1 MLDGEKDQEDFE
13 LPLFEEGPTDSV
25 ELELDEDDLDGNI
38 DEYLDGE
45 EEEVGPELEPEE
57 AEVEADE
64 SEEEYSED
72 ESEEAEAEVED
83 QVEEEEE
90 EEEPRPRKRDAE
102 KRIAELA
109 RRAQEA
115 ERRAQEI
122 EARLQQEALLRQQS
136 DLAMMTHYEQRL
148 KGDAGILRSQ
158 LQEAITMGDTE
169 KQIDLQT
176 KLMEIQQDIS
186 GVDAWRKETESK
198 MLEAQR
204 APAPQPVEPQQ
215 QVTLEPRTKGWIE
228 KNTWFQPNSPDFDPE
243 MHEEATMYARRIERR
258 YKAEGRAEEIGS
270 AAYFKEIDRHMREEF
285 SDVFQDQS
293 APKKVAPKMK
303 RDNTVAPVVRSGGGE
318 AAPVKRTAKVSLSPA
333 ERQFARNM
341 AASGAYRKPNGQRMT
356 DAEAERY
363 HAAYILKQKKG

>member
-1 MLDGEKDQEDFE
+1 MDPEDTGPEDTE

-25 ELELDEDDLDGNI
+25 ELELDEDDLDGDI
-38 DEYLDGE
+38 SDYLDDEDGGE
-45 EEEVGPELEPEE
+45 EE
-57 AEVEADE
+57 
-64 SEEEYSED
+64 S
-72 ESEEAEAEVED
+72 EAEAEEPEAEETED
-83 QVEEEEE
+83 EPEETEAEDDAEVEEEEE

-122 EARLQQEALLRQQS
+122 EARLQQEAALRQQS

-148 KGDAGILRSQ
+148 KGDAGVLRSQ

-176 KLMEIQQDIS
+176 KLLQVQQDLS
-186 GVDAWRKETESK
+186 GVDAWRKEA
-198 MLEAQR
+198 EAKLVELQQQ
-204 APAPQPVEPQQ
+204 PAAKPAEPAQQQ
-215 QVTLEPRTKGWIE
+215 QVTLEPRTKDWIE
-228 KNTWFQPNSPDFDPE
+228 KNAWFQPQSPDFDPE
-243 MHEEATMYARRIERR
+243 MHEEATIFARRIERR

-285 SDVFQDQS
+285 SDMFQDQP

-303 RDNTVAPVVRSGGGE
+303 RDNTVAPVARSGGGE
-318 AAPVKRTAKVSLSPA
+318 SAPVKRTAKVSLSPA

-356 DAEAERY
+356 DAEAEKY
-363 HAAYILKQKKG
+363 HAAFILKQKKG